1 MCFRCG
7 IGCRWIK
14 WSITTLALDNR
25 EQVPRDRLRLIYG
38 DVQTTS
44 AASKY
49 RRCKVLWTGSSPSL
63 ADKSRTRQHAKYS
76 REGCQVTGNQHHKTL
91 SKMAKTVWEHCLHAL
106 KKAWAL
112 ALRVKS
118 AWLAR
123 WEKNAF
129 NSVWTLA
136 LKPEITVTRV
146 KGKIKMRW
154 WINAMD

>member
-1 MCFRCG
+1 LG
-7 IGCRWIK
+7 AAESK
-14 WSITTLALDNR
+14 WTITTLALDNR

-91 SKMAKTVWEHCLHAL
+91 SKMAKTV
-106 KKAWAL
+106 
-112 ALRVKS
+112 
-118 AWLAR
+118 
-123 WEKNAF
+123 
-129 NSVWTLA
+129 
-136 LKPEITVTRV
+136 
-146 KGKIKMRW
+146 
-154 WINAMD
+154 